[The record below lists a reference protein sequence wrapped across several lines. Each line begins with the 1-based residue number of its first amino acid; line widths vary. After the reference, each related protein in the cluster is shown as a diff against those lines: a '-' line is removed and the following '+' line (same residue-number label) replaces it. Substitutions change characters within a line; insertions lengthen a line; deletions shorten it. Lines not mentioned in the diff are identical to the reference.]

1 VSFNAPR
8 PRRDNAAVHHD
19 IALPFDSLISGHKD
33 SGSILLETRNVV
45 KTFGGL
51 RAVDDVSLQVEEG
64 DLVGLIGSNG
74 SGKTTLFNL
83 ISGLHKPTSGE
94 IYFRGERIDRLE
106 PYDIFKRGIVRSYQV
121 PRLFYGMTVVE
132 NCLVPPRNQIG
143 ERLIKAPFPKT
154 WASQEAELTDRAEA
168 VLKATNLGDVSNNL
182 TTDLSGG
189 QMKLVEFARATMG
202 EPSLLLLDEPTAGVL
217 PQLAQE
223 IFKAIVETH
232 ARLGLTMVIIEH
244 RLEILFDY
252 VTKVFVMDRGK
263 IISQGTPA
271 EVSADPK
278 VIEAYLGN

>member
-1 VSFNAPR
+1 
-8 PRRDNAAVHHD
+8 
-19 IALPFDSLISGHKD
+19 
-33 SGSILLETRNVV
+33 
-45 KTFGGL
+45 
-51 RAVDDVSLQVEEG
+51 
-64 DLVGLIGSNG
+64 
-74 SGKTTLFNL
+74 
-83 ISGLHKPTSGE
+83 
-94 IYFRGERIDRLE
+94 
-106 PYDIFKRGIVRSYQV
+106 V

-143 ERLIKAPFPKT
+143 EKLLKAPFPKT
-154 WASQEAELTDRAEA
+154 WTRQEAELTDRAEA
-168 VLKATNLGDVSNNL
+168 VLKATNLEGVSNNL

-232 ARLGLTMVIIEH
+232 KRLGLTMVIIEH

-263 IISQGTPA
+263 IISQGTPP